1 MRPEERVEAVLNSW
15 LFHLFLVESFSW
27 SKTRP
32 AAVSLGSPANLS
44 WDFSLSPEERQR
56 ADVFSLIIWEQEKYL
71 YSDEWMVLAIKQP
84 VVSLNHIVKKNKA
97 ISVIEGKPASL
108 ALGQVTERDLTRFRC
123 TFFSS
128 FAAPK
133 NIIQLSIAGKISD
146 LLPYWVIYL
155 RCLLLCYAVFA
166 LYAVLYCLV
175 SRCVVPC
182 WAVVALCCMV
192 LLCWVVE
199 MSWVYTVVQCRVR

>member
-1 MRPEERVEAVLNSW
+1 M
-15 LFHLFLVESFSW
+15 FHLFLVESFSW

-133 NIIQLSIAGKISD
+133 SIIQLSIAGKISD

-155 RCLLLCYAVFA
+155 RCLLLCYAV
-166 LYAVLYCLV
+166 LYCLVLSCTVLYCLV
-175 SRCVVPC
+175 LSCF
-182 WAVVALCCMV
+182 ALCCAMLSCGGIV
-192 LLCWVVE
+192 LYGAAVL
-199 MSWVYTVVQCRVR
+199 SS